1 MCVEAA
7 PFTKSLRLY
16 NVSQHHIRRP
26 CGGLR
31 DVSCSREGTRSH
43 QSTQTKAHT
52 LSTESIVSSSQAAG
66 VTESCPA
73 CGAAL
78 AADQRYCLQC
88 GERRVPMSSVMLGGP
103 PNGAESSPPTPGPV
117 PPYSGPPREVDQRG
131 NTVAVIAGVG
141 VLLLAM
147 GVGVLIGRSSVSK
160 QSSAPPS
167 VITVGTGSTTTAG
180 SSPTSTESSAF
191 TDDWPAGTN
200 GFTVQLQTLPEATT
214 QTSAVEAAKTAASGK
229 GAKEVG
235 ALKSADF
242 QSLTTGNYLIYSGV
256 YRKKAEAEK
265 ALGGLK
271 KNFSGASV
279 VEVSTG
285 ASSSS
290 PSSSGSNSP
299 SSKSSSSSGSTSGKS
314 KSTTPTPSS
323 ASKPTGAGRSYEEKS
338 KNLPNVVE
346 TG

>member
-1 MCVEAA
+1 VEAGS
-7 PFTKSLRLY
+7 FTKSLRLY
-16 NVSQHHIRRP
+16 NVSQHHIRRS

-31 DVSCSREGTRSH
+31 DVSCSREDTRSH
-43 QSTQTKAHT
+43 QSTQTKALT

-88 GERRVPMSSVMLGGP
+88 GERRVPMSSVMFGGP
-103 PNGAESSPPTPGPV
+103 PNSAGSPSPAPGPL
-117 PPYSGPPREVDQRG
+117 PPYSGPSREVDQRG

-167 VITVGTGSTTTAG
+167 VITVGTGSTPTA
-180 SSPTSTESSAF
+180 SAPTSTESSAF
-191 TDDWPAGTN
+191 TDDWPAATN

-242 QSLTTGNYLIYSGV
+242 QSLTAGNYLIYSGV
-256 YRKKAEAEK
+256 YKKKTEAEK

-285 ASSSS
+285 ASSS
-290 PSSSGSNSP
+290 PSSSGSSSP
-299 SSKSSSSSGSTSGKS
+299 SSKSSSSSSGSGKS
-314 KSTTPTPSS
+314 KSSTPPPSS
-323 ASKPTGAGRSYEEKS
+323 ASKPSGAGRSYEEKS
-338 KNLPNVVE
+338 KNLPDVVE